1 MKYQIKQMLLQ
12 GGGAIVNIASSS
24 GHVGFPGAALYTASK
39 HAVVGMTRAAG
50 LEYVKLG
57 IRLNAI
63 SPGVVA
69 TQMMRRYLATVDRKR
84 GGAGKSVS
92 VRVDLGGRDY
102 IKKKKRDKKE
112 VKN

>member
-50 LEYVKLG
+50 PEYVKLG
-57 IRLNAI
+57 IRINAI
-63 SPGVVA
+63 SPGVVD
-69 TQMMRRYLATVDRKR
+69 TQMMWRSLAKIGRRLLVQECSRR
-84 GGAGKSVS
+84 CSG
-92 VRVDLGGRDY
+92 LCGRSHQ
-102 IKKKKRDKKE
+102 KKKQ
-112 VKN
+112 